1 MVKLLSSICAI
12 STLSSCVSLYATS
25 CSKNATTIINIT
37 KGDNCVWAS
46 NRKTLTV
53 TNVSSAANA
62 VISLEK
68 TNDISFNLDQTT
80 DGIDIVTGLDENV
93 KNILSI
99 SASFTTD
106 RAGKE
111 ITIKQ
116 IDGNASITIT
126 VIADS
131 EGLLSLNTSAMKS
144 NEAMIVNQCSYVEP
158 NNVVLVKKDATFGTE
173 ENPNYVSVPLSL
185 SSPMQQISP
194 EVDLIALSNDKQIS
208 DISFSWTDPY
218 NNDFKSITMKLND
231 KVYKSLNIW
240 KASSITV
247 KTVDSFKKAEI
258 TPLSINIMK
267 DHYVIESG
275 TPCDAE
281 GTDDGMRGIYIKPSQ
296 NDESPS
302 YGLWNGV
309 YQEDY
314 TSYLKI
320 AIPSEILSKMG
331 EITSWKGQIGIEN
344 PKELEIVNKG
354 VDPLDKSIPYITLPG
369 ESLNTNYVYLCID
382 HWEVTKLPDRI
393 VYITVE
399 DNLGHSAAINFKI
412 VHISTAAY
420 MWCEHQHPSYIQ
432 GVRDGRV
439 WTSRELW
446 TYFKDSP
453 YASQPDDYGE
463 LRFERFNGDVK
474 IGKAAK
480 YKAYAYMGNDIYE
493 LKLYD
498 VSGSTTET
506 AFRFD
511 AIKDT
516 LIKYIEF
523 HDVSGNTI
531 RLLYDTQFFVYG
543 YDENNNV
550 ISRFSFKIEY
560 IYD

>member
-1 MVKLLSSICAI
+1 
-12 STLSSCVSLYATS
+12 
-25 CSKNATTIINIT
+25 
-37 KGDNCVWAS
+37 
-46 NRKTLTV
+46 
-53 TNVSSAANA
+53 
-62 VISLEK
+62 
-68 TNDISFNLDQTT
+68 
-80 DGIDIVTGLDENV
+80 
-93 KNILSI
+93 
-99 SASFTTD
+99 
-106 RAGKE
+106 
-111 ITIKQ
+111 
-116 IDGNASITIT
+116 
-126 VIADS
+126 
-131 EGLLSLNTSAMKS
+131 
-144 NEAMIVNQCSYVEP
+144 
-158 NNVVLVKKDATFGTE
+158 
-173 ENPNYVSVPLSL
+173 
-185 SSPMQQISP
+185 
-194 EVDLIALSNDKQIS
+194 
-208 DISFSWTDPY
+208 
-218 NNDFKSITMKLND
+218 MKLND